1 MKKGKVYLSGKL
13 YYKLYKE
20 RKLRS
25 LAYYIL
31 WSAKHPHKQFNIK
44 TEGNVKTIYKHL
56 KILKSFGLV
65 DYNNYQVFLSS
76 NKKIRTLF
84 NDKQEKLFFNVK
96 DDVDS
101 IYAQL
106 KSIPIVSNLHSQLN
120 GIERKKYFRTILHNS
135 QKGNGNVTVK
145 GYKRLKKYLK
155 KKGWNLKV
163 AKEKLQVQ
171 DDCNISVD
179 KICQLLSTT
188 SRNTA
193 VKYRRLM
200 CSHFEIDS
208 FKRWERV
215 FGIKDYN
222 TFIVAKRYNPQLVWN
237 TNKNYCM
244 TELSRG
250 FTLSYLGAKEKD

>member
-13 YYKLYKE
+13 YYKLFKE
-20 RKLRS
+20 RNLRS
-25 LAYYIL
+25 LSYFVL
-31 WSAKHPHKQFNIK
+31 WSAKYPQKLFNIQEEGCLK
-44 TEGNVKTIYKHL
+44 TTYKHL
-56 KILKSFGLV
+56 KILKSYGLV
-65 DYNNYQVFLSS
+65 SYNNYQVTLAS
-76 NKKIRTLF
+76 NKSIRNIF
-84 NDKQEKLFFNVK
+84 NDKKEKLFFHVQ
-96 DDVDS
+96 DDVKF
-101 IYAQL
+101 IYSQL
-106 KSIPIVSNLHSQLN
+106 KSIPIVSNLHSQLR
-120 GIERKKYFRTILHNS
+120 GIERKKYYCTILHNS

-155 KKGWNLKV
+155 IKGWNLKV

-179 KICQLLSTT
+179 KICRLLNTS

-200 CSHFEIDS
+200 CHTYSINS
-208 FKRWERV
+208 FKRWQIV

-222 TFIVAKRYNPQLVWN
+222 TFLIAKKYDKRLVWN
-237 TNKNYCM
+237 SYKGYAM

-250 FTLSYLGAKEKD
+250 FSLSYLVAKEKP